1 MTFTGRS
8 LAVMEAIALY
18 DYEAKKE
25 GRLSIK
31 KDDKIT
37 NVKEVYN
44 YICITATIS
53 WLL

>member
-1 MTFTGRS
+1 
-8 LAVMEAIALY
+8 MEAIALY

-37 NVKEVYN
+37 NVKKV